1 MEKIENCYLSDIYM
15 DLSKK
20 NKMKYKQAQL
30 RSDRLV

>member
-15 DLSKK
+15 DLSK